1 MQLLF
6 LLIEIIVK
14 SVVVFGCLMLAVAYL
29 TLMERKFL
37 GYIQVR
43 FGPNRC
49 GPFGLLQPFSDM
61 FKSFFKEDLIP
72 GRADKPLFV
81 IAPMLTISAA
91 IGIFAVIPFG
101 DQFTIPGTSWT
112 VRLRVADVDIG
123 LLYIFGLASLG
134 EYGIILGGGSS
145 GNKYGLAGSLR
156 AAAQM
161 ISYEVALGLSV
172 IGVIIIAQSLRLTEI
187 VRLQGGG
194 LWHWNIWAQPVA
206 FLLYLICGVA
216 ELNRTPFDMPE
227 AESELACGY
236 NIEYSSMK
244 FAMFFMGEYAHMVTV
259 GALAVTLFL
268 GGWQPPLPA
277 LGFIPG
283 VAWFGMKLFVL
294 LFFFIWERGTF
305 PRLRYDQI
313 MKLGWKVLFPLALI
327 NLLLTGLVYSF
338 EVVNWVV
345 PAGVGLSFL
354 AAILIYFQLV
364 KKPFEG

>member
-1 MQLLF
+1 MELLF
-6 LLIEIIVK
+6 LIIEMIVK
-14 SVVVFGCLMLAVAYL
+14 CVVVFGCLMLVVAYL
-29 TLMERKFL
+29 TLMERKIL
-37 GYIQVR
+37 GHIQIR

-49 GPFGLLQPFSDM
+49 GPYGVLQPFSDAI
-61 FKSFFKEDLIP
+61 KAFFKEDLIP

-81 IAPMLTISAA
+81 MAPMITIVAA
-91 IGIFAVIPFG
+91 IGIFAVVPFG
-101 DQFTIPGTSWT
+101 NEFTIPGTSW
-112 VRLRVADVDIG
+112 VVKLRVADVDIG

-145 GNKYGLAGSLR
+145 GNKYGLTGSLR

-161 ISYEVALGLSV
+161 ISYEVALGLSI
-172 IGVIIIAQSLRLTEI
+172 IGVIMLSQSLRLTEI

-194 LWHWNIWAQPVA
+194 FWNWNIWYQPVA

-244 FAMFFMGEYAHMVTV
+244 FALFFMGEYAHMVTV
-259 GALAVTLFL
+259 AAVAVTLFL
-268 GGWQPPLPA
+268 GGWQPPLPF

-283 VAWFGMKLFVL
+283 VIWFVIKLYAF

-313 MKLGWKVLFPLALI
+313 MKLGWKVLFPLAII
-327 NLLLTGLVYSF
+327 NLLITGLVISLK
-338 EVVNWVV
+338 
-345 PAGVGLSFL
+345 G
-354 AAILIYFQLV
+354 
-364 KKPFEG
+364 